1 MPRKFYA
8 DCVACLMQSSLNK
21 ANAITDE
28 ALRYEYVRG
37 ICRIIQEMDPETEAA
52 PIADSRIVHLRRE
65 LLGLEDDYTEI
76 KHLYN
81 GLILQL
87 YPQLQ
92 AKVRAA
98 ADPLRAAIQ
107 LAAAGNYIDF
117 GVLSD
122 VNPERLMELMD
133 EVAEKPVSESEYVQ
147 LRAELA
153 EARTLAYLHDNCG
166 EVALDKLLIET
177 LRSLYPRLQVLS
189 VVRERPI
196 LNDATME
203 DAEEVGLNEVAEV
216 IRNGIPDLP
225 GTQLSSLSESVRAR
239 LENADLLIAKGQGN
253 FECLAG
259 CGLNVY
265 YLFLAKCASYKKW
278 FGFERFSAVLQNDR
292 RLQQKN

>member
-28 ALRYEYVRG
+28 SLRYEYVRG
-37 ICRIIQEMDPETEAA
+37 ICQIIQEMDPETEAA
-52 PIADSRIVHLRRE
+52 PIADSRIVRLRRE

-133 EVAEKPVSESEYVQ
+133 EVAEKPVSESEYAR

>member
-37 ICRIIQEMDPETEAA
+37 ICQIIQEMDPETEAA

-133 EVAEKPVSESEYVQ
+133 EVAEKPVSESEYAQ

-153 EARTLAYLHDNCG
+153 EARTLVYLHDNCG

-225 GTQLSSLSESVRAR
+225 GTQLSRLSESVRAR

>member
-37 ICRIIQEMDPETEAA
+37 ICQIIQEMDPETEAA

-133 EVAEKPVSESEYVQ
+133 EVSEKPVSESEYVQ
-147 LRAELA
+147 LRTELA